1 MLGKIEDRRRRR
13 QQRMRWLDGIT
24 DSVGMSLKP
33 GMLQSIGLQRVGHDY
48 ATEQQAAAAAGS
60 KIHSQKPRSQSQ
72 NQVSCRLALTESDL
86 RTSLVVQRLRFH
98 TPKVDCP
105 GVDPSSGN

>member
-72 NQVSCRLALTESDL
+72 NPVSCKLALTESDL

-105 GVDPSSGN
+105 GADPWSGN